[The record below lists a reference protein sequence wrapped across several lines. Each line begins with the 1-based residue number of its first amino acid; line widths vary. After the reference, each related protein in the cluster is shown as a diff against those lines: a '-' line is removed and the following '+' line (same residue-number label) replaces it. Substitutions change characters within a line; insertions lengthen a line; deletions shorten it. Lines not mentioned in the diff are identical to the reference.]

1 MDSIRKYPLERKW
14 VIWEMWNTK
23 DTSNYEKN
31 MQKVGEFSDLWSF
44 WQHWANLPHSD
55 PKFFFNDSAKGEEKV
70 PAGLP
75 SPIEA
80 IGIFEDNVVPAW
92 EDKANK
98 PGCDFYCRLSS
109 DQDMKGIWQKTVF
122 TLIGETFPF
131 ADQVT
136 GVRIVDRVKTF
147 KIEVWVRYFGDAE
160 KNAQM
165 KEKIAKLFELSKIEN
180 VEITAHEER
189 YSQTNNREVGGKGH

>member
-23 DTSNYEKN
+23 DTNNYEKN
-31 MQKVGEFSDLWSF
+31 MQKVGEFSDLWTF

-55 PKFFFNDSAKGEEKV
+55 PKFFFNDVGKNEEKV
-70 PAGLP
+70 PAGL
-75 SPIEA
+75 SSSIEA
-80 IGIFEDNVVPAW
+80 IGIFQDSIVPAW
-92 EDKANK
+92 EDKENK
-98 PGCDFYCRLSS
+98 PGCDFYCRIPS

-136 GVRIVDRVKTF
+136 GVRIVDRMKYF
-147 KIEVWVRYFGDAE
+147 KIEVWVKYFGDIE
-160 KNAQM
+160 KNQKM
-165 KEKIAKLFELSKIEN
+165 KEKISNLFELGKGET

-189 YSQTNNREVGGKGH
+189 FSQTSNREVAGKGH